1 MDYGKILTIALWFV
15 ICCML
20 VKAVSETLIHGSMD
34 DLLEYKGVER
44 RKQPR

>member
-1 MDYGKILTIALWFV
+1 MDYEKVLTIALWFL

-20 VKAVSETLIHGSMD
+20 VKVVSENLIHSGMD